1 MSLGAVKIAEN
12 AMCECS
18 SEFGYAE
25 VVKGQTSTS
34 AITGMTDDETAVLAG
49 VLAGLATFLFLAL
62 PLLCCLCPLPFACCG
77 GGGGKKKAAAAAA
90 AAGAQKR
97 KNIHEFSRFVN
108 SGRSTDV
115 ESIGSYRSW
124 DKNWDKLD
132 RFDHD
137 NLYEVDMKLPRVWLE
152 TLRGVPD
159 DEVETRLRE
168 LTRDGG
174 WEGGN
179 DVNMGKQMSEM
190 EMRREMYEESGSG
203 GMGTDGG
210 RYASVQRMD
219 GSGGGGEELI
229 AEYEIS
235 RHITMDTTRMTLPET
250 EYIYERD
257 IRGDS
262 SIADRDNFKR
272 VYYTYQRIKGDDSKQ
287 TSF

>member
-1 MSLGAVKIAEN
+1 MFRTVEWKVIYVK
-12 AMCECS
+12 
-18 SEFGYAE
+18 F
-25 VVKGQTSTS
+25 
-34 AITGMTDDETAVLAG
+34 
-49 VLAGLATFLFLAL
+49 
-62 PLLCCLCPLPFACCG
+62 
-77 GGGGKKKAAAAAA
+77 
-90 AAGAQKR
+90 
-97 KNIHEFSRFVN
+97 NILNFVFS
-108 SGRSTDV
+108 
-115 ESIGSYRSW
+115 
-124 DKNWDKLD
+124 
-132 RFDHD
+132 
-137 NLYEVDMKLPRVWLE
+137 
-152 TLRGVPD
+152 VPD

-257 IRGDS
+257 IRGQ
-262 SIADRDNFKR
+262 
-272 VYYTYQRIKGDDSKQ
+272 V
-287 TSF
+287 